1 MILACEIYLKNS
13 DSEQFASWM
22 KYLSEVVDQFAPG
35 AVYFI
40 RFLDENP
47 DITKLMYADNVSNT
61 VKESIKNLL
70 TKVIDIVYKLESSY
84 FAEVDEFKVL
94 VNYKIETRKVP

>member
-1 MILACEIYLKNS
+1 
-13 DSEQFASWM
+13 
-22 KYLSEVVDQFAPG
+22 
-35 AVYFI
+35 
-40 RFLDENP
+40 
-47 DITKLMYADNVSNT
+47 MYADSVSNT

-94 VNYKIETRKVP
+94 VNYKIETRKGRKKHGFFNAVVIKLKVF